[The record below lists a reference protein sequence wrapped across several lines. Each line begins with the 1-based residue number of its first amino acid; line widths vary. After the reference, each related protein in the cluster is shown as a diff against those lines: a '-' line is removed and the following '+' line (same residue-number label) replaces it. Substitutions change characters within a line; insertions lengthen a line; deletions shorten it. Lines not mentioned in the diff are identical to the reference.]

1 MAAEDGDYG
10 DLGSWGL
17 LTVEK
22 RDHEWHEGHE
32 WFFGGGRNAECGLTR
47 PAGLALRAAYGCLPS
62 AISTAFRL
70 SRSARLR
77 IVESGEW
84 RVESGESKGRA
95 EGGGGTE
102 GFGDG
107 AHSSL
112 KLSCPFF
119 AKASNPFFA
128 GGFEGLAAL
137 GICFAKVWVARGR

>member
-1 MAAEDGDYG
+1 MG
-10 DLGSWGL
+10 
-17 LTVEK
+17 T
-22 RDHEWHEGHE
+22 
-32 WFFGGGRNAECGLTR
+32 GGGRNAECGLTRPAGLALRAADGCLPSAISTAFRLSRSARLTR